1 MIKTR
6 AVIVSFATV
15 FLALY
20 FSCMFATNAES
31 GEPKKKKVKYV
42 KSKDGLGT
50 LMAMSGDRGKMIR
63 EFNNDTK
70 SFEKISKAMNAS
82 RIKKGDTAKEI
93 KKKYGEPVV
102 IVPEDESGT
111 LSRWVYKPGT
121 GSFFEGNKAY
131 LIFDQEGR
139 LESFGVIPPAKPSE

>member
-6 AVIVSFATV
+6 AVIVSFSTV
-15 FLALY
+15 FLVLY
-20 FSCMFATNAES
+20 FSCVFVPNAES
-31 GEPKKKKVKYV
+31 KEPKKKVRYV
-42 KSKDGLGT
+42 KSKDGLRT
-50 LMAMSGDRGKMIR
+50 LMAMSSDRGKMIR

-70 SFEKISKAMNAS
+70 SFEKILKAISDS
-82 RIKKGDTAKEI
+82 RIKKGDIADKI

-121 GSFFEGNKAY
+121 ESFFEGNKAY
-131 LIFDQEGR
+131 LIFDQEGH
-139 LESFGVIPPAKPSE
+139 LEKFEVIPPKTSP